1 MVLLELIER
10 ATRLLSASNYV
21 THGDVRSVFLGLQEH
36 LIQYVNNQDFSQ
48 HAMAQLIYQKLTDYW
63 PILDKSSQIS
73 SLLDLRVKLS
83 AFKNDSEIEEVKDLI
98 LGLNGYSST
107 SASTLASTTISTND
121 IISARNYFRQLR
133 GGVNNNNN
141 TSTSL
146 TINIQGE
153 LTRYLAMPLEDQI
166 DPLIW
171 WQAQQQGFPILSQI
185 VRNYLCIQATN
196 VASEQAF
203 SIAGQTISPLRNR
216 LEAET
221 ARATLCLKSWFRQNI
236 L

>member
-21 THGDVRSVFLGLQEH
+21 THGDVRSVFLGFQEH

-121 IISARNYFRQLR
+121 IISARNYFQQLR
-133 GGVNNNNN
+133 DSINNNNN

-185 VRNYLCIQATN
+185 ARDYLCIQATS
-196 VASEQAF
+196 VASKQAF

-216 LEAET
+216 LEAKT

>member
-1 MVLLELIER
+1 MVLLEPIER
-10 ATRLLSASNYV
+10 ATHLLSASNYV

-98 LGLNGYSST
+98 LDLNRYSST

-121 IISARNYFRQLR
+121 IISARNYFQQLR
-133 GGVNNNNN
+133 DSINNNNN

-153 LTRYLAMPLEDQI
+153 LTRYLAMLLEDQI
-166 DPLIW
+166 DPLI
-171 WQAQQQGFPILSQI
+171 
-185 VRNYLCIQATN
+185 
-196 VASEQAF
+196 
-203 SIAGQTISPLRNR
+203 
-216 LEAET
+216 
-221 ARATLCLKSWFRQNI
+221 
-236 L
+236 